1 MIAPLNIEP
10 ETLNLKP
17 GPDALPPI
25 ASEYA
30 PMNKITNVFADEI
43 RLMTATLRMSTLGGL
58 SVAECGSAELQQTL
72 FEHFRQ
78 RLADDQIYLFPFEID
93 NRQLNLVKSLAE
105 LTDQARFKNV
115 ELTGK
120 YRAIVIFVHG
130 IEKLNDNERKRFF
143 QLLNFFRDRFT
154 MIAYPIVI
162 WAKPP
167 HVRQMAQSAPDFW
180 SWKSELFI
188 FATDSVEM
196 ATGFGPRTRP
206 PLERY
211 IHALLADSEYIVWN
225 DLYLPLKA
233 IRSAEA
239 VQSTT
244 TRDDFSEAE
253 LALLT
258 DIFPQR
264 ANVNPHTKIIRQGE
278 IGQRCYVLLSGEVEV
293 SVTDPL
299 GNKSVITRLKKGA
312 FFGEIALIKNI
323 PRTATVTA
331 ITKCELLPLNKPQLR
346 TAAPKIAKLLA
357 LMTNVAEKR
366 VDTLAH
372 GIAPAEMSPL
382 RRFASQQVTEHPIPA
397 DVWALIQNDPRTVI
411 LGGAGMGKTTALK
424 YITLQLARA
433 AEHNLD
439 AGNPVAIPI
448 FIKLNALGGERSVE
462 GMILNILRGYG
473 IGQSWTEDDIRALLR
488 GAHSNF
494 PAAKVVFV
502 MDGLNEI
509 QGDAATRQMLNQF
522 IHRYSEQHHFIMTC
536 REQDYLPIHGFKTV
550 VLQPLTRYDIESF
563 LVKYM
568 RQERGKRL
576 ARDIF
581 SDQKLMELAQTPLAL
596 YMFTQLAKKAE
607 TLPKNRGIMFD
618 RFTDYLLE
626 RVDSEWWKIFGRS
639 RSKTPLALRKQ
650 VLAELGLY
658 MQQHRQLTISKRQWY
673 VIIAKTYIKYHN
685 LPNATIEQVK
695 YSTIEDIHEEI
706 KFSGLIGYSS
716 NIEQHRLEFAH
727 HTYQEFFTAL
737 ALKLEGASVVQMVA
751 TPDALQRWFGTL
763 VLLFGISNRK
773 TALFSEILGDGSDYP
788 RVWLAAECLAASG
801 AEIARMTEQWEEELP
816 AAQKF
821 PMLFAVGLAS
831 YQMGRYPEALTYL
844 LRAADASPQ
853 NAELQYEL
861 GALYRQ
867 LDQYARAIDHLEVA
881 IRLKPDFVDAYNQ
894 LGIAYFQQQKF
905 EEALTIFNATTQLEP
920 TSPYHYF
927 NLGIVQKIKKDYRS
941 ARDTFE
947 IALQLKPD
955 YNDARTQFELVDRA
969 IQSGVVGVLES
980 IPMLG
985 KLSLEQ
991 TLALAQRLQ
1000 VTTHNAGETVFEM
1013 GDSGD
1018 TFFIIES
1025 GTAEMLMPQPN
1036 AEPAVIKTLQVG
1048 DYFGE
1053 IALLRAVPRT
1063 MTVRCTTDT
1072 QLLSLRRKD
1081 FTEIMQFQPGNANRL
1096 VETSG
1101 YRVLHPRRNH
1111 PLPSA
1116 EDYYDPGYL
1125 HEILARQD
1133 EVTVVMG
1140 DIHGSTFITDAVGPE
1155 LMIRFLDEYLL
1166 RMSTIIVNAG
1176 GAMDKSLGDS
1186 VMGVFGKYPERPGES
1201 LATPA
1206 LRALLAATQMRQE
1219 YLNLREEWQ
1228 LKNKKFLKTGMGI
1241 GIATGE
1247 VRVGTVGAEGAMVGA
1262 AVNLSNKLSK
1272 MAVNGRDES
1281 EIYIDQRTYDLLGTA
1296 VMVKKLDPEYVLSK
1310 SSGVPMDAY
1319 LVLDTSNSR

>member
-1 MIAPLNIEP
+1 MLTMTPQK
-10 ETLNLKP
+10 TV
-17 GPDALPPI
+17 PPI
-25 ASEYA
+25 AGAYA
-30 PMNKITNVFADEI
+30 PMDKITNVFADEI

-58 SVAECGSAELQQTL
+58 SVAECGSAELQQSL

-130 IEKLNDNERKRFF
+130 IEKLSDDERKRFF

-162 WAKPP
+162 WAKPA
-167 HVRQMAQSAPDFW
+167 HVRQMARSAPDFW
-180 SWKSELFI
+180 SWKSDLFI
-188 FATDSVEM
+188 FPADSVEL
-196 ATGFGPRTRP
+196 AASFGPRTRP

-211 IHALLADSEYIVWN
+211 IHALLTDSEYIVWN

-233 IRSAEA
+233 IRSADA

-244 TRDDFSEAE
+244 TRDDFSEEE

-264 ANVNPHTKIIRQGE
+264 AQVNPRTKIIRQGE
-278 IGQRCYVLLSGEVEV
+278 IGQRCYVLLNGEVEI
-293 SVTDPL
+293 SITDPL
-299 GNKSVITRLKKGA
+299 GNNSVITRLKRGA

-331 ITKCELLPLNKPQLR
+331 ITKCEILPLNKPQLR

-357 LMTNVAEKR
+357 LMGNVAEKR

-372 GIAPAEMSPL
+372 GVAPAEMSPL
-382 RRFASQQVTEHPIPA
+382 RRFASQQIAERPIPS
-397 DVWALIQNDPRTVI
+397 DVWTLIQNDPRTVI

-433 AEHNLD
+433 AEHDLG
-439 AGNPVAIPI
+439 AGDPVAIPI

-473 IGQSWTEDDIRALLR
+473 IGQSWTEADVRAFLR
-488 GAHSNF
+488 GSHTDF
-494 PAAKVVFV
+494 PAAKVIFV

-509 QGDAATRQMLNQF
+509 QGDTATGQMLNQF
-522 IHRYSEQHHFIMTC
+522 IRRYSDRHRFIMTC
-536 REQDYLPIHGFKTV
+536 REQDYLPIHSFKTV
-550 VLQPLTRYDIESF
+550 VLQPLTRYDIETF

-568 RQERGKRL
+568 RQEQGKRV
-576 ARDIF
+576 AREIF
-581 SDQKLMELAQTPLAL
+581 SDPQLIELAQTPLAL

-607 TLPKNRGIMFD
+607 TLPKNRGVMFD
-618 RFTDYLLE
+618 QFTDYLLE

-650 VLAELGLY
+650 VLAQLGLY

-673 VIIAKTYIKYHN
+673 VIIAKTYVKYHN
-685 LPNATIEQVK
+685 LPDDAIEQVK

-737 ALKLEGASVVQMVA
+737 ALKLEAASVIQMVA

-763 VLLFGISNRK
+763 VLLFGISTQK
-773 TALFSEILGDGSDYP
+773 TALFSEILGDGSDYA
-788 RVWLAAECLAASG
+788 RIWLAAECLAASG
-801 AEIARMTEQWEEELP
+801 AEIARMTEQWETELP
-816 AAQKF
+816 TAQKF

-831 YQMGRYPEALTYL
+831 YQVGRYPEALTYL
-844 LRAADASPQ
+844 LRAAETSPQ

-867 LDQYARAIDHLEVA
+867 LDQYARAIDHLEAA
-881 IRLKPDFVDAYNQ
+881 IRQKPDFVDAYNQ
-894 LGIAYFQQQKF
+894 LGIAYFDQQKY
-905 EEALTIFNATTQLEP
+905 EEALTIFNTTTQLEP
-920 TSPYHYF
+920 TNPYHYF
-927 NLGIVQKIKKDYRS
+927 NLGVVQKVIKDYKN

-955 YNDARTQFELVDRA
+955 YTEAKTQFELVDRA
-969 IQSGVVGVLES
+969 IRSGVVSVLES
-980 IPMLG
+980 IPMLS

-991 TLALAQRLQ
+991 TLTLAQRLQ
-1000 VTTHNAGETVFEM
+1000 VTTHNAGDIVFEM

-1025 GTAEMLMPQPN
+1025 GEAEMLVSSPN
-1036 AEPAVIKTLQVG
+1036 AEPTVVKTLHTG

-1063 MTVRCTTDT
+1063 MTVRCTGNT
-1072 QLLSLRRKD
+1072 QLLSLRRQD
-1081 FTEIMQFQPGNANRL
+1081 FEEVMQQHHSTARLL
-1096 VETSG
+1096 VETSSH
-1101 YRVLHPRRNH
+1101 RLLQPRRSR
-1111 PLPSA
+1111 PRPSA

-1155 LMIRFLDEYLL
+1155 LMIQFLDEYLL

-1186 VMGVFGKYPERPGES
+1186 VMGVFGKYPERRGES

-1219 YLNLREEWQ
+1219 YLALREEWQ

-1281 EIYIDQRTYDLLGTA
+1281 EIYIDQRTYDLLGTS

-1310 SSGVPMDAY
+1310 SSGVPLDAY
-1319 LVLDTSNSR
+1319 LVLDEQLGR